1 MGHYLAPSTGAALAR
16 LTALDSDLGAAPL
29 ERLKAIRSLLLELD
43 MDPATLGGV
52 RESLRG
58 GADWEEIADAAGL
71 KSAAAKWRW
80 SGTDDEIR
88 ARQAAGRKRAARPSS
103 VPTDL
108 PGLSVSEAAA
118 QLGVTAQAIYLKLS
132 RGKLVGRTVELA
144 DGRSYK
150 RVFLEGETDARL
162 DHAEPAEDNEPTDLT
177 HPTDS
182 SPATPS
188 RRSLRHD

>member
-1 MGHYLAPSTGAALAR
+1 M
-16 LTALDSDLGAAPL
+16 
-29 ERLKAIRSLLLELD
+29 
-43 MDPATLGGV
+43 
-52 RESLRG
+52 
-58 GADWEEIADAAGL
+58 
-71 KSAAAKWRW
+71 
-80 SGTDDEIR
+80 
-88 ARQAAGRKRAARPSS
+88 
-103 VPTDL
+103 PTDL